1 MTPNSHSAIMAHY
14 HNTQGDH
21 PMKRLYATL
30 AVLTLALSIGVT
42 AMAQGKGTAKTAKK
56 AGCSDCAKKCDVSP
70 EQLRTFKRDTI
81 DLRQELMNKRFDLQ
95 RENLKDAPDKAKVAA
110 LEAEIAGLKE
120 KLVAKRTEAKLPASV
135 CNDKDCPLMGG
146 DCGMGKECGMSGKT
160 GVCSKCAD
168 CKECR
173 DCKDCKDCACKNC
186 GKAGDCAKCNKKKQP
201 AKAGCSKCNK
211 K

>member
-1 MTPNSHSAIMAHY
+1 MR
-14 HNTQGDH
+14 
-21 PMKRLYATL
+21 KLYAIL
-30 AVLTLALSIGVT
+30 AVLTLVLSIGVT
-42 AMAQGKGTAKTAKK
+42 AMAQGKAAAKGGKK

-110 LEAEIAGLKE
+110 LEAEIDGLKE

-146 DCGMGKECGMSGKT
+146 DCGNCGMGKECGMSGKT
-160 GVCSKCAD
+160 GACAKCAD
-168 CKECR
+168 CKECKDCT
-173 DCKDCKDCACKNC
+173 DCKNCACKSC

-201 AKAGCSKCNK
+201 AKASCSKCNK